1 MQPVFFLIT
10 WRRVSAFDAQRQSN
24 KKLKKT
30 LAETVTGNNLLQ
42 PMRLDPPILGRR
54 PQAAYSVV
62 EVLVAVFLLGTL
74 TVSLFGA
81 FSSGLM
87 LVRLERE
94 NLRATQILVQKMETV
109 RLLTWSQLS
118 DTNLATRSFIDHYD
132 PIGLSTNSG
141 GATYRGLV
149 STNLPSGVPAD
160 YVNNMRAVTVT
171 IYWTNHPYG
180 STATNIV
187 RSRQMQTYVAR
198 YGMQNYVFK

>member
-1 MQPVFFLIT
+1 
-10 WRRVSAFDAQRQSN
+10 
-24 KKLKKT
+24 
-30 LAETVTGNNLLQ
+30 
-42 PMRLDPPILGRR
+42 MRLNPPNLGRG
-54 PQAAYSVV
+54 PQAAYSIA
-62 EVLVAVFLLGTL
+62 EVIVAVFVLGTL
-74 TVSLFGA
+74 TISLFGA

-132 PIGLSTNSG
+132 PTGITTNSG

-171 IYWTNHPYG
+171 IYWTNYLNG
-180 STATNIV
+180 STTNPIV
-187 RSRQMQTYVAR
+187 RSRQMQTYVAH